1 MLGVC
6 GRGGG
11 SFETFAQ
18 AEVILPFALEQ
29 LPVFLGQAGILFADP
44 GKREGVVPEIVK
56 LEIRGRAGGFA
67 G

>member
-1 MLGVC
+1 MPGV
-6 GRGGG
+6 R
-11 SFETFAQ
+11 F
-18 AEVILPFALEQ
+18 VLEQ
-29 LPVFLGQAGILFADP
+29 LPILLGQAGILFADP